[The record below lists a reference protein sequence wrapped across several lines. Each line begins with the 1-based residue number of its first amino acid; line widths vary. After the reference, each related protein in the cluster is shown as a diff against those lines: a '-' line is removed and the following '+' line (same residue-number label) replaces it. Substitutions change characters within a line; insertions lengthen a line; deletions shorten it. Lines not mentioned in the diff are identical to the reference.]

1 VKSNKKQPQIKYVSC
16 GLNKYNEIIVFI
28 RYDNGKEITRRPED
42 WSESLTNDLAR
53 Y

>member
-28 RYDNGKEITRRPED
+28 RYDNVKKLQEGQKTGRN
-42 WSESLTNDLAR
+42 L
-53 Y
+53 